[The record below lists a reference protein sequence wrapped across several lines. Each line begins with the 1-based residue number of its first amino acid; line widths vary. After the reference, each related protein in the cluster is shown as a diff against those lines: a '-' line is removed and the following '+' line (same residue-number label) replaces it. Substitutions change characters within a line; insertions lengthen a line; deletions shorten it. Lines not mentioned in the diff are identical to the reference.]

1 MKYIVILCIV
11 FLFLVCSN
19 KPVDGAALYKKDCAS
34 CHGKFAR
41 KSAFG
46 KSQVIA
52 GFTQEQIKKAILG
65 YQDKTYGGSMKSLM
79 RQEVSSLN
87 EKEIDALAAYIYSL
101 NH

>member
-1 MKYIVILCIV
+1 MRYIVLICIT
-11 FLFLVCSN
+11 FLFVGCSN
-19 KPVDGAALYKKDCAS
+19 KPIDGKALYNEDCAN

-52 GFTQEQIKKAILG
+52 NFTTEETKNAIIG
-65 YQDKTYGGSMKSLM
+65 YQEKTYGGSMKSMM
-79 RQEVSSLN
+79 RKQVSSLN
-87 EKEIDALAAYIYSL
+87 EEEIDALVTYIYSL

>member
-11 FLFLVCSN
+11 FLFLGCSN
-19 KPVDGAALYKKDCAS
+19 KPIDGASLYKENCAS

-52 GFTQEQIKKAILG
+52 GFTQDQIKKAILG

-87 EKEIDALAAYIYSL
+87 EKEIDALATYIYSL